1 MPRQRLSTRIFSS
14 SVLNTA
20 GLLLIL
26 LLLLV
31 SFARVLW
38 RDRDLRRE
46 EHQLEADLL
55 TEQSEQ
61 ERMRSMVAYLKSP
74 DYIESEARKT
84 YGFAKPG
91 EQVVVFQDTRAIG
104 KNTVIIGSS
113 NARKWY
119 SYFFEN
125 TQAKLR

>member
-1 MPRQRLSTRIFSS
+1 MKIFSS
-14 SVLNTA
+14 STLNTA

-26 LLLLV
+26 LLLLI

-38 RDRDLRRE
+38 RDRGLRRE
-46 EHQLEADLL
+46 EHQLEADLTL
-55 TEQSEQ
+55 EQSEQ
-61 ERMRSMVAYLKSP
+61 ERMRSMVAYFKSS

-91 EQVVVFQDTRAIG
+91 EQVVVFQDASAVG
-104 KNTVIIGSS
+104 KNTVNIGSS

-119 SYFFEN
+119 SYFFEQN
-125 TQAKLR
+125 IKQVLK

>member
-1 MPRQRLSTRIFSS
+1 MPRQTLSTRIFSS
-14 SVLNTA
+14 SALNTA
-20 GLLLIL
+20 GLVLIL
-26 LLLLV
+26 VLLLV

-38 RDRDLRRE
+38 RDRDLRHE
-46 EHQLEADLL
+46 ERQLEADLL

-61 ERMRSMVAYLKSP
+61 ERMRSMVAYLKSS

-125 TQAKLR
+125 TQVKLR